1 MLFTAGRAVE
11 SLSVEQLFAESFVVW
26 MQFSDDKLS
35 FRPSELAECEPKA
48 LAFNCDVGNL
58 ARLIFLIPSV
68 NITRLSFDSLLI
80 APLLH
85 CHRNLCASRF
95 EMCEPAVLRALVY
108 DQLITAARVSEVR
121 ADVGSLPG

>member
-1 MLFTAGRAVE
+1 MLFTAGRAAE
-11 SLSVEQLFAESFVVW
+11 SLSVEQLLAELFVVW

-35 FRPSELAECEPKA
+35 FWPSELAECEPKA
-48 LAFNCDVGNL
+48 LAFNSDVGNL

-85 CHRNLCASRF
+85 CHRNLCASR
-95 EMCEPAVLRALVY
+95 LRCVNPQFY
-108 DQLITAARVSEVR
+108 V
-121 ADVGSLPG
+121 P